1 MVTLLRLECHVKP
14 TSNRQAPSVS
24 VTSNRQA
31 PVRRAPTHSCNCQ
44 MPCGIRR
51 HASLDS
57 RRLLLCRPPCASFL
71 SKRSKVH
78 VVIFNVIFI
87 FAVHLPGRSRLLI
100 RHGRTSG
107 CSARLSARLGDGSAS
122 KTGGLDSLDCSR
134 RHPPPL
140 VGNPRPVCSLAQR
153 RHPPSESPRVRL
165 TQETRRHV
173 RRSTGHI
180 APDGQLVVE
189 ELEHR
194 RDAQLV
200 VAPDGRLFK
209 WTT

>member
-1 MVTLLRLECHVKP
+1 MHSQRCHQRLREEPCDLVCVTYNLTKRPFLP
-14 TSNRQAPSVS
+14 
-24 VTSNRQA
+24 
-31 PVRRAPTHSCNCQ
+31 PTHSCNCQ

-78 VVIFNVIFI
+78 VVIINVIFI

-122 KTGGLDSLDCSR
+122 KTGGLDSLDSSR
-134 RHPPPL
+134 RHPPPF